1 MNDQVSPIAKAA
13 LTVAEFC
20 QVVGIG
26 KTTFYSEV
34 RAGRIHPKKIGSKTI
49 VPATEASAFLDR
61 LPDMTNRH
69 SAGPSKRAGVG
80 AMLKSRKTG
89 REVA

>member
-1 MNDQVSPIAKAA
+1 MNNQAPPIAKAA

-49 VPATEASAFLDR
+49 VPMSELSAFLDR
-61 LPDMTNRH
+61 LPDMASRH
-69 SAGPSKRAGVG
+69 AAGSPTRASALPKPDKAE
-80 AMLKSRKTG
+80 